1 MADENEQV
9 QPIFWPGPWHFVQA
23 TIEAD
28 EMWSV
33 NRIPTRIHS
42 GAIVAFMLTDDALHF
57 ITQGRAADLGV
68 WNTFEDLHAAVMQ
81 SDGGMKEMA
90 TANAA
95 EPAAVPIATPA
106 VPPRRR
112 GRPPKTARLQ

>member
-1 MADENEQV
+1 MADETEQA
-9 QPIFWPGPWHFVQA
+9 QQIFWPGPWHFVQA

-42 GAIVAFMLTDDALHF
+42 GAIVAFMLTDDAMHF
-57 ITQGRAADLGV
+57 ISQGRAADLGV
-68 WNTFEDLHAAVMQ
+68 WNTFEDLRAAVSQ
-81 SDGGMKEMA
+81 SDGGMEQQPTPAKPGAES
-90 TANAA
+90 TA
-95 EPAAVPIATPA
+95 VLA